1 MRRITGHVFPRRL
14 EPPLP
19 TAVKAKGMWIIDN
32 EGRRYLDAS
41 GGAIVINVGHGR
53 EEIARAVYDQI
64 MQCEYAHPTMFTSSP
79 VEQLAEALSSH
90 APPGVE
96 RFYFLSGGSE
106 AVETAIKLA
115 RTIHLESGRPHRTHL
130 IARWNSYH
138 GVTLGSLSAMG
149 RTSFR
154 VPYSPLLTNVAHIP
168 APYCLRCPY
177 GLSHPNCGIQ
187 CAFALEKEIQN
198 LGSETVS
205 AFLVETISG
214 GSLAAVVPPPGYF
227 SSIREICDRYEV
239 LLILDEVMCGM
250 GRSGRWFASEH
261 FDVIPD
267 IVTLGKGLA
276 GGAIALS
283 AVGVRTEHFNT
294 IRDGSGVF
302 VHGGTFTHHSVACA
316 GGLAVVRILEREN
329 LVERAARSGE
339 VLGEKFESQLARHP
353 HVGDIRGRGLLWGI
367 ELVENKETLKPF
379 PRTGKVAERLCKNL
393 FQMGVLVY
401 RSTGFAGGD
410 GDALLIGP
418 PFIIREEEMDLLVDA
433 IDQTLKEV
441 LG

>member
-1 MRRITGHVFPRRL
+1 
-14 EPPLP
+14 
-19 TAVKAKGMWIIDN
+19 
-32 EGRRYLDAS
+32 
-41 GGAIVINVGHGR
+41 
-53 EEIARAVYDQI
+53 
-64 MQCEYAHPTMFTSSP
+64 
-79 VEQLAEALSSH
+79 
-90 APPGVE
+90 
-96 RFYFLSGGSE
+96 
-106 AVETAIKLA
+106 
-115 RTIHLESGRPHRTHL
+115 
-130 IARWNSYH
+130 
-138 GVTLGSLSAMG
+138 
-149 RTSFR
+149 
-154 VPYSPLLTNVAHIP
+154 
-168 APYCLRCPY
+168 
-177 GLSHPNCGIQ
+177 
-187 CAFALEKEIQN
+187 
-198 LGSETVS
+198 
-205 AFLVETISG
+205 VETISG

-227 SSIREICDRYEV
+227 SIIREICDRYEV

-302 VHGGTFTHHSVACA
+302 VHGGTFTHHSVASA

-339 VLGEKFESQLARHP
+339 VLGEKFESQLTGHP

-379 PRTGKVAERLCKNL
+379 PRARKVAERMCKTL

-401 RSTGFAGGD
+401 CSTGFAGGD

-418 PFIIREEEMDLLVDA
+418 PFIIGEEEMDLLVDA
-433 IDQTLKEV
+433 IDQTLIEV